1 MLRNET
7 LCNWCIVLE
16 LRRKDTSS
24 SHFEHMGCSK
34 NSSLVIVGVSCYS
47 LGNQDIWIGKLEI
60 HDWTSQ
66 LSTFGSRS
74 RSSHC

>member
-1 MLRNET
+1 MGVNRQFHAHYAKTFGEIRGAQVKMLRNET

-47 LGNQDIWIGKLEI
+47 LDRKAR
-60 HDWTSQ
+60 DT
-66 LSTFGSRS
+66 
-74 RSSHC
+74 